1 MPPQFLEE
9 VVILPFEKRYPKE
22 YTVARLKSNIWPQNK
37 YWAGSATEPL
47 YRCITCQRCLRS
59 KATCGKAH

>member
-47 YRCITCQRCLRS
+47 YRCITCQRCL
-59 KATCGKAH
+59 